1 MAKGKK
7 KSAKTPLLIVV
18 LVLLIIVFAGLC
30 VFYFGL
36 KHYLGKTNYV
46 DDSEV
51 TINYGLLTADEDD
64 VEGFTEMETLDSEA
78 AAAFAKEVNV
88 GQNIDIASNGDVY
101 NILLI
106 GSDTRDGWYGNS
118 DSMILASINSQTK
131 TIYMTSF
138 MRDLYANIPNVGI
151 RKLNSAYAVGG
162 GPLLVSTIESNYR
175 VDIDNYASVDFSSMA
190 NIIDLVGGVD
200 LEVSTQ
206 EAGYINMYLDEQCR
220 LQGLNASDYYVT
232 GGGITHLNG
241 NQAVGF
247 ARIRYTS
254 GNDFKRAQRQRIVLE
269 KVAKKAQKANFITLN
284 KIVNEVFPMISTSF
298 SSKQILG
305 FAANALNY
313 NLVSTNGF
321 PYQVTTSET
330 VKNHS
335 GVSFVI
341 PIGLEQN
348 VKQLHQELFNDDSY
362 EASDKVKEIDSD
374 IVYLTDITAD
384 NTEAME
390 STFKGD
396 SLNEGTE

>member
-106 GSDTRDGWYGNS
+106 GSDTRNGWYGNS

-175 VDIDNYASVDFSSMA
+175 VDIDNYA
-190 NIIDLVGGVD
+190 
-200 LEVSTQ
+200 
-206 EAGYINMYLDEQCR
+206 
-220 LQGLNASDYYVT
+220 
-232 GGGITHLNG
+232 
-241 NQAVGF
+241 
-247 ARIRYTS
+247 
-254 GNDFKRAQRQRIVLE
+254 
-269 KVAKKAQKANFITLN
+269 
-284 KIVNEVFPMISTSF
+284 
-298 SSKQILG
+298 
-305 FAANALNY
+305 
-313 NLVSTNGF
+313 
-321 PYQVTTSET
+321 
-330 VKNHS
+330 
-335 GVSFVI
+335 
-341 PIGLEQN
+341 
-348 VKQLHQELFNDDSY
+348 
-362 EASDKVKEIDSD
+362 
-374 IVYLTDITAD
+374 
-384 NTEAME
+384 
-390 STFKGD
+390 
-396 SLNEGTE
+396 

>member
-64 VEGFTEMETLDSEA
+64 VEGFTEMETLDAEA

-88 GQNIDIASNGDVY
+88 GQNIDIASDGDVY

-106 GSDTRDGWYGNS
+106 GSDTRNGWYGNS

-175 VDIDNYASVDFSSMA
+175 S
-190 NIIDLVGGVD
+190 
-200 LEVSTQ
+200 
-206 EAGYINMYLDEQCR
+206 
-220 LQGLNASDYYVT
+220 
-232 GGGITHLNG
+232 
-241 NQAVGF
+241 
-247 ARIRYTS
+247 
-254 GNDFKRAQRQRIVLE
+254 
-269 KVAKKAQKANFITLN
+269 
-284 KIVNEVFPMISTSF
+284 
-298 SSKQILG
+298 
-305 FAANALNY
+305 
-313 NLVSTNGF
+313 
-321 PYQVTTSET
+321 
-330 VKNHS
+330 
-335 GVSFVI
+335 
-341 PIGLEQN
+341 
-348 VKQLHQELFNDDSY
+348 
-362 EASDKVKEIDSD
+362 
-374 IVYLTDITAD
+374 
-384 NTEAME
+384 
-390 STFKGD
+390 
-396 SLNEGTE
+396 

>member
-1 MAKGKK
+1 MSVIGWALESGRQRGEPSMAKGKK

-88 GQNIDIASNGDVY
+88 GQNIDVASDGNVY

-151 RKLNSAYAVGG
+151 RKLNSAYAIGG

-206 EAGYINMYLDEQCR
+206 EAGYIN
-220 LQGLNASDYYVT
+220 
-232 GGGITHLNG
+232 IHLG
-241 NQAVGF
+241 DQF
-247 ARIRYTS
+247 C
-254 GNDFKRAQRQRIVLE
+254 
-269 KVAKKAQKANFITLN
+269 
-284 KIVNEVFPMISTSF
+284 
-298 SSKQILG
+298 KQTIL
-305 FAANALNY
+305 L
-313 NLVSTNGF
+313 
-321 PYQVTTSET
+321 
-330 VKNHS
+330 
-335 GVSFVI
+335 
-341 PIGLEQN
+341 
-348 VKQLHQELFNDDSY
+348 
-362 EASDKVKEIDSD
+362 
-374 IVYLTDITAD
+374 
-384 NTEAME
+384 M
-390 STFKGD
+390 
-396 SLNEGTE
+396 